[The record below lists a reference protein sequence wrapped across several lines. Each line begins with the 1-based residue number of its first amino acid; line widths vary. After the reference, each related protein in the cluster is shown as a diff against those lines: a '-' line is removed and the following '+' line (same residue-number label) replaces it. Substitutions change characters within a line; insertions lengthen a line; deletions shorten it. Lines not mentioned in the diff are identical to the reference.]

1 MSSGGRVHD
10 RSILDALEK
19 LDPEPFDSDVWRV
32 ARKGRDPLRGS
43 SANGR
48 WGAPGEL
55 EVLYTS
61 EQRDGALAEV
71 GFRLS
76 LEPVWPSLIQHQI
89 HVLAVKAERTLRL
102 VDMRELEN
110 LGVDISRY
118 ETFEYGATQA
128 IAAAAHFLEFDGMLV
143 PSARFACSNLVLF
156 TDRVSP
162 TGHLQLV
169 SSEDVDWVEWRKKK
183 SRWARCRIIEGSWR
197 ASRRTLAGLAAG
209 SSCGE

>member
-10 RSILDALEK
+10 RSVLDALEK

-43 SANGR
+43 SASGR

-71 GFRLS
+71 GYRLS
-76 LEPVWPSLIQHQI
+76 LEPVWPSLIKHEI
-89 HVLAVKAERTLRL
+89 HVLAVKTDRVLCL
-102 VDMRELEN
+102 VDMNELEH

-118 ETFEYGATQA
+118 ETFEYSATQA
-128 IAAAAHFLEFDGMLV
+128 IAAAAHFLEFDGLLV
-143 PSARFACSNLVLF
+143 PSARFACNNLALF
-156 TDRVSP
+156 TDRVSHA
-162 TGHLQLV
+162 GDLQLV
-169 SSEDVDWVEWRKKK
+169 SSEDVDWEEWRKKN
-183 SRWARCRIIEGSWR
+183 
-197 ASRRTLAGLAAG
+197 RR
-209 SSCGE
+209 S

>member
-10 RSILDALEK
+10 RSILDALEQ

-76 LEPVWPSLIQHQI
+76 LEPVWPSLIQHQM
-89 HVLAVKAERTLRL
+89 HVLAIKAERTLRL
-102 VDMRELEN
+102 VNMQEFGN

-118 ETFEYGATQA
+118 ETFDYNATQA
-128 IAAAAHFLEFDGMLV
+128 IAAAAHFLEFDGILA

-156 TDRVSP
+156 TDRVAQA
-162 TGHLQLV
+162 GQIQLV
-169 SSEDVDWVEWRKKK
+169 SSEDVDWTEWRKRK
-183 SRWARCRIIEGSWR
+183 R
-197 ASRRTLAGLAAG
+197 
-209 SSCGE
+209 

>member
-1 MSSGGRVHD
+1 MSTGGRVHE
-10 RSILDALEK
+10 RSVLDALEK

-61 EQRDGALAEV
+61 EQRDGALTEV

-89 HVLAVKAERTLRL
+89 HILAVKTERTLRL
-102 VDMRELEN
+102 VDMRELAN
-110 LGVDISRY
+110 LGVDTSRY

-128 IAAAAHFLEFDGMLV
+128 IAAAAHFLEFDGLLV

-156 TDRVSP
+156 TDRVSH

-169 SSEDVDWVEWRKKK
+169 NSEDVDWPEWRRKN
-183 SRWARCRIIEGSWR
+183 RR
-197 ASRRTLAGLAAG
+197 A
-209 SSCGE
+209 

>member
-10 RSILDALEK
+10 RSVLDALEK

-32 ARKGRDPLRGS
+32 TRKGRDPLRGS

-89 HVLAVKAERTLRL
+89 HVLAVKAERTLHL
-102 VDMRELEN
+102 VDMRELAS

-128 IAAAAHFLEFDGMLV
+128 IAAAAHFLEFDGILV
-143 PSARFACSNLVLF
+143 PSARLACSNLVLF
-156 TDRVSP
+156 TDRVAP
-162 TGHLQLV
+162 TSHIQLV
-169 SSEDVDWVEWRKKK
+169 SSEEVDWTDWRKKK
-183 SRWARCRIIEGSWR
+183 R
-197 ASRRTLAGLAAG
+197 
-209 SSCGE
+209 

>member
-1 MSSGGRVHD
+1 MSAVGRVHD

-19 LDPEPFDSDVWRV
+19 LDSELFDSDVWRV
-32 ARKGRDPLRGS
+32 TRKGRDPLRGS
-43 SANGR
+43 SASGR
-48 WGAPGEL
+48 WGAAGEL
-55 EVLYTS
+55 EILYNS

-89 HVLAVKAERTLRL
+89 HILAARGARTLRL
-102 VDMRELEN
+102 ADMSELEN

-128 IAAAAHFLEFDGMLV
+128 IAAAAHFLEFDGLLV

-156 TDRVSP
+156 TDRISHS
-162 TGHLQLV
+162 GHLQLV
-169 SSEDVDWVEWRKKK
+169 SSEDVDWSDWRKKN
-183 SRWARCRIIEGSWR
+183 
-197 ASRRTLAGLAAG
+197 RR
-209 SSCGE
+209 S

>member
-10 RSILDALEK
+10 RSILDALERY
-19 LDPEPFDSDVWRV
+19 DPQPFDSDVWRV
-32 ARKGRDPLRGS
+32 ARKGRDPLRGFS
-43 SANGR
+43 SNGR
-48 WGAPGEL
+48 WGASGEL

-61 EQRDGALAEV
+61 EQRAGALAEV

-89 HVLAVKAERTLRL
+89 HVLAVQAERTLRL
-102 VDMRELEN
+102 VDMHELGN

-118 ETFEYGATQA
+118 ETLEYGATQA

-156 TDRVSP
+156 TDRIAH

-169 SSEDVDWVEWRKKK
+169 SSEDVDWLDWRKKN
-183 SRWARCRIIEGSWR
+183 
-197 ASRRTLAGLAAG
+197 RRT
-209 SSCGE
+209 

>member
-10 RSILDALEK
+10 RLVLDALEK

-32 ARKGRDPLRGS
+32 TRKGRDPLRGS

-55 EVLYTS
+55 EVVYTS
-61 EQRDGALAEV
+61 ELRDGALAEV

-89 HVLAVKAERTLRL
+89 HILAARVERTLRL
-102 VDMRELEN
+102 VDMSELEN
-110 LGVDISRY
+110 LGVEISRY

-143 PSARFACSNLVLF
+143 PSARFACANLVLF
-156 TDRVSP
+156 ADRVAH

-169 SSEDVDWVEWRKKK
+169 SSEDVDWLDWRKKN
-183 SRWARCRIIEGSWR
+183 RR
-197 ASRRTLAGLAAG
+197 A
-209 SSCGE
+209 

>member
-10 RSILDALEK
+10 RSVLDALEK

-32 ARKGRDPLRGS
+32 VRKGRDPLRGS

-89 HVLAVKAERTLRL
+89 HVLAVRAERTLRL
-102 VDMRELEN
+102 VDMRELAN

-118 ETFEYGATQA
+118 ESFEYGATQA

-156 TDRVSP
+156 TDRVSH

-169 SSEDVDWVEWRKKK
+169 SSEDVDWPDWRKKK
-183 SRWARCRIIEGSWR
+183 
-197 ASRRTLAGLAAG
+197 RRT
-209 SSCGE
+209 

>member
-1 MSSGGRVHD
+1 MSPGGRVHD
-10 RSILDALEK
+10 RSVLDALEK
-19 LDPEPFDSDVWRV
+19 LDPEPRDSDVWRV

-61 EQRDGALAEV
+61 EARDGALAEV

-76 LEPVWPSLIQHQI
+76 LEPVWPSLIEHQI
-89 HVLAVKAERTLRL
+89 HVLAVRAERILRL
-102 VDMRELEN
+102 VDMSELEK

-118 ETFEYGATQA
+118 ETFEYSATQA

-156 TDRVSP
+156 ADRVSHA
-162 TGHLQLV
+162 GDIQLV
-169 SSEDVDWVEWRKKK
+169 SSEDVDWADWRKKK
-183 SRWARCRIIEGSWR
+183 R
-197 ASRRTLAGLAAG
+197 
-209 SSCGE
+209 